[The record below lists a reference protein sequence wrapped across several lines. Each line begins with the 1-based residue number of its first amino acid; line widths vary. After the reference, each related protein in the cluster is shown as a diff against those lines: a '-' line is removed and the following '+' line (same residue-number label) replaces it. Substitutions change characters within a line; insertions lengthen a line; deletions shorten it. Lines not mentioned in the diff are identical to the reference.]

1 MRIFDIMKTR
11 LNLTV
16 EKTLLDRIKKY
27 ASKKNTSIS
36 ELVESYF
43 KSVLRPTRRNNI
55 IDMVEKLTKPDIS
68 EDVDLKKEFYH
79 QEKKKHGF

>member
-16 EKTLLDRIKKY
+16 EETLLDRIKKY

>member
-1 MRIFDIMKTR
+1 MKTR

-16 EKTLLDRIKKY
+16 EETLLDRIKKY
-27 ASKKNTSIS
+27 ASKKNTSVS

-55 IDMVEKLTKPDIS
+55 IDMVEKLRKPDIS
-68 EDVDLKKEFYH
+68 EDVDLKKEFYY
-79 QEKKKHGF
+79 QQKKKHGF